1 MKKTISIMT
10 LSLLTVTTL
19 ASASPSDQMDF
30 STLNQSDSH
39 VLFGTNNNNVITL
52 EQNEMDET
60 KGERWGFWRRI
71 EREFHRTERHIQ
83 HGLGRVDN
91 FIDRVFG
98 IKHSN
103 YSEGRARANR
113 DNMNNNHGHSQV
125 GYTWHFKR
133 R

>member
-39 VLFGTNNNNVITL
+39 VLFGTNNNNNVITL

-60 KGERWGFWRRI
+60 KGVHYTLNKTDAKVLF
-71 EREFHRTERHIQ
+71 Q
-83 HGLGRVDN
+83 DN
-91 FIDRVFG
+91 DMINQQVVLLDKNQMNFSLHK
-98 IKHSN
+98 IKVL
-103 YSEGRARANR
+103 
-113 DNMNNNHGHSQV
+113 SQQ
-125 GYTWHFKR
+125 
-133 R
+133 